1 MQGAEFAGRCRSY
14 AAKCIKI
21 SRHVSDPAGKLVL
34 LEMAQSW
41 LNLAEKAAEVAET
54 APGSQT
60 EVPGRREGD
69 QGAPATSET

>member
-21 SRHVSDPAGKLVL
+21 SRRVSDPAGKLVL

-41 LNLAEKAAEVAET
+41 LTAET